1 MTTFAGLLAT
11 PLRVVAHNR
20 NSKNLNL
27 MVLDQTLDR
36 AARWLNPR
44 AGDYDRAG
52 ITDLYQTPRDGA
64 IAPISLRY
72 IYNRVMVFPQTLDL
86 GNIVSMQTENAYV
99 WNAYLTD
106 IELENVTDAPS
117 QGVTLS
123 GQPLPPF
130 TMRALEERTWVITV
144 APDGAPVVDA
154 SLIWWFEG
162 QLPLTLRASATRI
175 QVWPFRPNWEAGQ
188 AVLERLEWLTSI
200 AASPLGV
207 EQRRQL
213 RISPR
218 RDFQVQTIA
227 LGDERRYMELA
238 VANWGARSWAI
249 PIWHDVQR
257 LSYPLQ
263 PGDTEI
269 LCDTE
274 GFDFRD
280 GGMLILRGPTAF
292 DLESLQADEVLADR
306 IVLRRPVQAGW
317 PAGTYFYPARA
328 AKFIE
333 QPKMRQLTADANIT
347 EVRFRLSEVSDWEP
361 ATGLPTYLGY
371 PVMLTRPETSQD
383 VTSTYVRIMEMLDN
397 GSDLPGSVDTAGVA
411 FSATSHRFDPVGR
424 EQQAQFRSLLY
435 FLRGRLKS
443 VWVPTFNQDLVLV
456 RNAIPTDVSLAFR
469 NVGYVRFGQGAPG
482 KRDIRIERRNG
493 PDLFFHIDASVVD
506 EDDSQVERL
515 TVDRPIGETLNVAD
529 ILRISFMARC
539 RLDQDAVELNHITVD
554 GEVFA
559 NVTFRSLR
567 DDL

>member
-1 MTTFAGLLAT
+1 MATFAGLLAT
-11 PLRVVAHNR
+11 PARVVAHNR
-20 NSKNLNL
+20 NSKNLNQML
-27 MVLDQTLDR
+27 LDQSLGR
-36 AARWLNPR
+36 AARWLNPTM
-44 AGDYDRAG
+44 GEYDRAG
-52 ITDLYQTPRDGA
+52 LLDSYSTTRDGA
-64 IAPISLRY
+64 IAHISLRY
-72 IYNRVMVFPQTLDL
+72 VYNRVAVFPQTLDL
-86 GNIVSMQTENAYV
+86 GNIVSLQTENAYV
-99 WNAYLTD
+99 WNAYLSD
-106 IELENVTDAPS
+106 IELESVTDAPS

-130 TMRALEERTWVITV
+130 TMRALEERTWIVSV

-154 SLIWWFEG
+154 SLVWRFEG
-162 QLPLTLRASATRI
+162 EPPLTLRASATRI

-213 RISPR
+213 RLSPR

-274 GFDFRD
+274 GFDFRE
-280 GGMLILRGPTAF
+280 GGMVILRGATAF
-292 DLESLQADEVLADR
+292 DLESLQADEVLPDR
-306 IVLRRPVQAGW
+306 IVLRRAVQANW
-317 PAGTYFYPARA
+317 PAGTYLYPARA
-328 AKFIE
+328 ARFIE
-333 QPKMRQLTADANIT
+333 QPTMRQLTADATIA
-347 EVRFRLSEVSDWEP
+347 EARFRLAEVSDWTP
-361 ATGLPTYLGY
+361 ITGLPTYLGY

-383 VTSTYVRIMEMLDN
+383 VTSTYVRIMEMIDN
-397 GSDLPGSVDTAGVA
+397 GSDLPGHVDTAGVS
-411 FSATSHRFDPVGR
+411 FSAISHRFDPVGR
-424 EQQAQFRSLLY
+424 QQQAQFRSLLY

-443 VWVPTFNQDLVLV
+443 VWVPTFNQDLTLV
-456 RNAIPTDVSLAFR
+456 RNALASDVSLSFG
-469 NVGYVRFGQGAPG
+469 NVGYARFGQDKPG
-482 KRDIRIERRNG
+482 KRDIRIERRNA
-493 PDLFFHIDASVVD
+493 PDLFFRIEASGVD
-506 EDDSQVERL
+506 EGDPGVELL
-515 TVDRPIGETLNVAD
+515 TLDRPVGVALEVSD
-529 ILRISFMARC
+529 ILRVSFMARC